1 MEKRRPLWTRL
12 ENLVDRASRGG
23 VTALNHSE
31 LQELSLLYRQIAAD
45 LATVREDP
53 SGRSSAEYL
62 NRLLGRAHNI
72 VYSGSSRVGGRNV
85 FRFYWEEYP
94 RIFQETFPY
103 TFAAFAL
110 FFASG
115 VAGMLLAMK
124 DHSFTLNMIGPGM
137 VDTIDRHQMWTHSI
151 VSIKPMAASGIMT
164 NNMSVS
170 FMTFAG
176 GISFGLLTIYMLV
189 FNGLLMGVI
198 GTACWQADMSLG
210 LWSFVAPHGVLEL
223 PAIFIAGGAGLML
236 GRGILFPGLLP
247 RKQSL
252 VIAGGKAVRLVL
264 GTIPLLV
271 VAGTIE
277 GFFSP
282 SSLPVALKFFFAAC
296 MFALMCAYLSGAFLG
311 KRQPAPAAGNVKQ
324 AAAGASS

>member
-1 MEKRRPLWTRL
+1 MISTRWIEKRRPLWTRL

-23 VTALNHSE
+23 ISALNHSE
-31 LQELSLLYRQIAAD
+31 LQELSLLYRQTAAD

-53 SGRSSAEYL
+53 SGRASAEYL

-85 FRFYWEEYP
+85 LRFYWEEYP
-94 RIFQETFPY
+94 RIFRETFPY
-103 TFAAFAL
+103 TFAAFAI
-110 FFASG
+110 FFASA

-124 DHSFTLNMIGPGM
+124 DPSFTLNMIGPRM
-137 VDTIDRHQMWTHSI
+137 VDTIDRHEMWTHSI
-151 VSIKPMAASGIMT
+151 VSVKPMAASGIMT

-170 FMTFAG
+170 FITFAG
-176 GISFGLLTIYMLV
+176 GIAYGLLTIYMLV

-198 GTACWQADMSLG
+198 STACWQADMSLG

-236 GRGILFPGLLP
+236 GRGLLFPGLLP

-252 VIAGGKAVRLVL
+252 VVAGGRAVRLVL

-282 SSLPVALKFFFAAC
+282 SGVPAGLKFLFAAC
-296 MFALMCAYLSGAFLG
+296 MFALMVAYLTGAFLG
-311 KRQPAPAAGNVKQ
+311 KRSSATDDAPAET
-324 AAAGASS
+324 

>member
-23 VTALNHSE
+23 VSALNHSE

-53 SGRSSAEYL
+53 SGRASAEYL

-72 VYSGSSRVGGRNV
+72 IYSGSSRVGGWNV
-85 FRFYWEEYP
+85 LRFYWEEYP
-94 RIFQETFPY
+94 RVFRETFPY

-110 FFASG
+110 FFAS
-115 VAGMLLAMK
+115 ALPGMLLAMTS
-124 DHSFTLNMIGPGM
+124 HSFILNMIGPGM
-137 VDTIDRHQMWTHSI
+137 VDTIDRHEMWTHSI
-151 VSIKPMAASGIMT
+151 VAVKPAESSAIMT
-164 NNMSVS
+164 NNLSVS

-198 GTACWQADMSLG
+198 GTACWQADMSVG

-236 GRGILFPGLLP
+236 AGGILFPGLLP

-252 VIAGGKAVRLVL
+252 VVAGGKAVRLVL
-264 GTIPLLV
+264 GIIPLLV

-277 GFFSP
+277 GFLSP
-282 SSLPVALKFFFAAC
+282 SGLPVAFKFFFAFC
-296 MFALMCAYLSGAFLG
+296 MFSLLVAYLSGAFLV
-311 KRQPAPAAGNVKQ
+311 KPQEAAQAEKAKQ
-324 AAAGASS
+324 AAAGAS